1 MKKNTLQ
8 KVLALALVG
17 VMAVSTLTACGDSNT
32 PATTDSSTP
41 SDSSEASSTTP
52 ADTGSED
59 TGAVAGIE
67 GYTAFD
73 SSVTLRIPVYD
84 RGDQSLQPVNDN
96 YWTKYLQE
104 NFGDQYNIT
113 MEFVPIQRSDQMTD
127 YALLAAGGILPTFLM
142 EYDYWRMATWVADG
156 YMVPVDMD
164 EFAFVAPDYYNRME
178 ELGTLHYS
186 IMQGDNY
193 FVLAERPFSNTDYRY
208 VDLVRMDWLR
218 EVGYDYVPV
227 EYEDEME
234 ALRLIQEAGLS
245 AYPLGGNMITGTGS
259 DKNYGLRD
267 FPMNEEEWAMYSS
280 LGIYTMGWEPAK
292 KFLQR
297 ENYKYNNGY
306 LNPEYYVTSEDDQ
319 RANFING
326 DVYMYGGYMS
336 SSVDWLTAFYENN
349 PDAEL
354 AAKPVK
360 KTDTADDTATYRTD
374 NPFGMIIGFS
384 SQASEDEIL
393 AAWMYFEWMSQDE
406 NLFPFA
412 WGVEGETYN
421 MVDGMPVAVGDY
433 TGEYKQGF
441 NGNKDY
447 WCVSV
452 ESRVVGMGSVE
463 DVIKSNSPKG
473 IPQDFSADLIQKYY
487 DQVELTEKG
496 YGIFDP
502 LFAEV
507 IEVEAEYQ
515 ATLSSLY
522 IEYRDQIVRCAPDQ
536 FDALYDE
543 LSQKYWDAGFGEI
556 VEARQALYKDG
567 KTSVLADESK

>member
-8 KVLALALVG
+8 KVLALALAG
-17 VMAVSTLTACGDSNT
+17 VMAMGTLTACGNNDT
-32 PATTDSSTP
+32 PAAVDSSAP
-41 SDSSEASSTTP
+41 SDSSEASVSNVEPTVEEPT
-52 ADTGSED
+52 
-59 TGAVAGIE
+59 AVAGIE
-67 GYTAFD
+67 GYEAFD
-73 SSVTLRIPVYD
+73 SNVTLRIPVYD

-113 MEFVPIQRSDQMTD
+113 MEFVPIQRWEQMTD

-142 EYDYWRMATWVADG
+142 EYDYWRMATWVSDG
-156 YMVPVDMD
+156 YMTPIDMD
-164 EFAFVAPDYYNRME
+164 EFAFVAPDYYNRMV

-186 IMQGDNY
+186 VMQGDNY
-193 FVLAERPFSNTDYRY
+193 FVLAERPFSNTNYKFMNF
-208 VDLVRMDWLR
+208 VRMDWLR

-234 ALRLIQEAGLS
+234 ALGKIQEAGIS
-245 AYPLGGNMITGTGS
+245 AYPLGGAMITGTGS
-259 DKNYGLRD
+259 DQNYGLRT
-267 FPMNEEEWAMYSS
+267 FPMNEEEWAQYSS
-280 LGIYTMGWEPAK
+280 LGIYSLSWDPAK

-297 ENYKYNNGY
+297 ENYKYNEGY

-326 DVYMYGGYMS
+326 DVYMYGGYMAS
-336 SSVDWLTAFYENN
+336 TVDWLLAFYENN

-354 AAKPVK
+354 AVKPVK
-360 KTDTADDTATYRTD
+360 TTDTADDTAIYRTD

-384 SQASEDEIL
+384 SQATEDQIK
-393 AAWMYFEWMSQDE
+393 AAWMYFEWMSQED

-433 TGEYKQGF
+433 AGEYKQGF

-447 WCVSV
+447 FCVSV
-452 ESRVVGMGSVE
+452 EARVVGMGSVE
-463 DVIKSNSPKG
+463 EVIKANAPQG
-473 IPQDFSADLIQKYY
+473 LPQDFSDDMIKVYY
-487 DQVELTEKG
+487 DQVALSEKG

-502 LFAEV
+502 LYAEV
-507 IEVEAEYQ
+507 IEVESEYQ
-515 ATLSSLY
+515 ASLADLY
-522 IEYRDQIVRCAPDQ
+522 ISYRDQLVRCTPDQ
-536 FDALYDE
+536 FDALYED

-556 VEARQALYKDG
+556 VEARLALYQAG